1 MNSFLHLLKRLLSST
16 PLIKKDDP
24 STLMDRQSF
33 LPSYQQ
39 QSIDE
44 LIALEGAYRTD
55 SLVVAIESAIL
66 AKKKLGQSISDVENL
81 ILAIEAMERNVNNGG
96 FSAFFLNT
104 GEYSPVIVKSLI
116 TINCPKNA
124 VLAEQAIACLNLN
137 TLKPAPHAVRDKIKF
152 ADDKLEDELSKIDQI
167 YYFSDEAI
175 ELRLFEY
182 IKENS
187 IKINIP

>member
-1 MNSFLHLLKRLLSST
+1 MSSFLHLLKKLLSSA
-16 PLIKKDDP
+16 PLIKKNDP
-24 STLMDRQSF
+24 STVMDRQSF

-39 QSIDE
+39 QSINE

-55 SLVVAIESAIL
+55 SLVLAIESAIL
-66 AKKKLGQSISDVENL
+66 AKKESGRSISEVENL

-104 GEYSPVIVKSLI
+104 GEYSPLIVNSLI

-124 VLAEQAIACLNLN
+124 ALAEQAIACLNIN
-137 TLKPAPHAVRDKIKF
+137 TLEATPDTVRNKIKF
-152 ADDKLEDELSKIDQI
+152 SDDKLENELTKIDQI

>member
-1 MNSFLHLLKRLLSST
+1 MSAFLHLLKKLLSSA
-16 PLIKKDDP
+16 PLIKKNDP
-24 STLMDRQSF
+24 STVMDRQSF

-39 QSIDE
+39 QSINE
-44 LIALEGAYRTD
+44 LIALEEDYRTD
-55 SLVVAIESAIL
+55 SLVLAIESAIL
-66 AKKKLGQSISDVENL
+66 AKKESGQSISKVENL

-104 GEYSPVIVKSLI
+104 GEYSPIIVHSLI

-124 VLAEQAIACLNLN
+124 ALAEQAITCLNIN
-137 TLKPAPHAVRDKIKF
+137 TLEATPDTVRNKIKF
-152 ADDKLEDELSKIDQI
+152 SDDKLEDELTEIDQL